1 MEQVQPDK
9 SVLDQVDDIR
19 QQLLGGD
26 SDAVIHWAREH
37 GIASDEPFQW
47 PIAV

>member
-26 SDAVIHWAREH
+26 SDAVTGLGNTLSPLTNRFS
-37 GIASDEPFQW
+37 GP
-47 PIAV
+47 